1 MGGIREGV
9 CGGTGGGGG
18 GEGLENCREDSRQ
31 KNFGCV
37 YWFEAGGL
45 GCCFF
50 MYRNAMRGC
59 FVFLSFC

>member
-9 CGGTGGGGG
+9 CGGTGGGGGGGGGG

-37 YWFEAGGL
+37 YWFEAGVLGL
-45 GCCFF
+45 FF
-50 MYRNAMRGC
+50 LRIEMP
-59 FVFLSFC
+59 